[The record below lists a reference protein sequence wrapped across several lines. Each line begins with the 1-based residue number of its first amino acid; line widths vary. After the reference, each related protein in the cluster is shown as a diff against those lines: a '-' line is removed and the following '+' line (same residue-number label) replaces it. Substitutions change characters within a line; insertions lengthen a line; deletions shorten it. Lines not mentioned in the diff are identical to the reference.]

1 MKIWNILLLIA
12 VALALTAVSLKMG
25 QQAYSW
31 FPPQAS
37 AESQLIDRLFSFL
50 TVLGTFIFLG
60 VTGTLLY
67 SVVFQQAAK
76 YDMSDGP
83 PIEGNITLEVVWT
96 VIPILLV
103 VWIATYSYNVYQQMA
118 ITGPM
123 EMTHKMASATPLD
136 NPAAEKNEM
145 YAKQGPMEMTHN
157 TESEALDTEDAI
169 ANPIV
174 LETSPEPAEK
184 IEVFAKQWSWV
195 FRYPE
200 NVTSSELHLPNNRRI
215 RLLMQSADVIH
226 GFYIP
231 AFRLKQDIIPQQPI
245 NFEFTPIRLGTYRL
259 TDSQY
264 SGTYF
269 ATMSANVVVQD
280 PEDYKKWLVDAASR
294 KPTLASNQAA
304 AEYFRESEK
313 PIKTSWPTVV
323 PVAPPLVNYHSEQD
337 KR

>member
-1 MKIWNILLLIA
+1 LSRFLALGKNLKFVFMKLWNILLLIA
-12 VALALTAVSLKMG
+12 VALGLTAVSLWMG

-37 AESQLIDRLFSFL
+37 AESKLIDGLFSFL

-67 SVVFQQAAK
+67 SVLFQQAAK

-123 EMTHKMASATPLD
+123 EMSHMHSMASAAPLD
-136 NPAAEKNEM
+136 A
-145 YAKQGPMEMTHN
+145 
-157 TESEALDTEDAI
+157 EDAMT
-169 ANPIV
+169 NPIV

-200 NVTSSELHLPNNRRI
+200 NITSSELHLPNNRRI

-280 PEDYKKWLVDAASR
+280 PEDYQKWLVDAASR
-294 KPTLASNQAA
+294 KPTVASNQAA
-304 AEYFRESEK
+304 AEYFRESKK

-323 PVAPPLVNYHSEQD
+323 PVEAPLVNYHSEQD